1 MERNKE
7 NFRLF
12 IDDIYLKIKR
22 ITRLKLINKII
33 DYLKDQKAD
42 QSGI

>member
-12 IDDIYLKIKR
+12 IDDICLKIKR